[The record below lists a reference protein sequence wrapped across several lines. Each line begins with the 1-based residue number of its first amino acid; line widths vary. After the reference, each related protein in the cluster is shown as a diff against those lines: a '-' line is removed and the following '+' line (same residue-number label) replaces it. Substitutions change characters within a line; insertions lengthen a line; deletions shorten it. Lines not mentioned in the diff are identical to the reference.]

1 MTSISASPDRAP
13 CVRRAALAALVEPDP
28 VRKAAQARALHAAL
42 LAGQATVDPSLALAE
57 PPGLPGRPAKPA
69 LVEPRQLERRGM
81 RSPEGR
87 AVLLHA
93 LAHIEFNAI
102 NLALDAVWRFS
113 GMPDAFYA
121 DWLKVAAEEAYH
133 FSLLAD
139 RLAGFGHAYG
149 DFPAHN
155 GLWDMCARTA
165 DDVLARMALVPRTLE
180 ARGLDASPPI
190 RARLAQAGDHA
201 SAAILDVILR
211 DEIGHVAIGNRWFR
225 HVCALDGRDPLPT
238 YRTLA
243 ERYRA
248 PRLRGP
254 FNFDARRSAG
264 FDDAE
269 LDALAA
275 QDHGAMDEGA

>member
-1 MTSISASPDRAP
+1 MSMEFSSSSDAP
-13 CVRRAALAALVEPDP
+13 RCVRRAALAALAVPGPAE
-28 VRKAAQARALHAAL
+28 KAARVRALHDAL
-42 LAGQATVDPSLALAE
+42 LAGQAAIDPSLALPE
-57 PPGLPGRPAKPA
+57 PAGLPGRPARPL
-69 LVEPRQLERRGM
+69 LVEPRQLERRSM

-102 NLALDAVWRFS
+102 NLALDAVWRFA
-113 GMPDAFYA
+113 GQPDAFYA

-133 FSLLAD
+133 FSLLAG
-139 RLAGFGHAYG
+139 RLAEFGHAYG

-155 GLWDMCARTA
+155 GLWEMCERTA
-165 DDVLARMALVPRTLE
+165 GDVLARMALVPRTLE

-211 DEIGHVAIGNRWFR
+211 DEIGHVALGNRWFR
-225 HVCALDGRDPLPT
+225 HLCDEADRDPVPT
-238 YRTLA
+238 YRQLA
-243 ERYRA
+243 EQYHA

-264 FDDAE
+264 FDAAE
-269 LDALAA
+269 LDELAA
-275 QDHGAMDEGA
+275 QDRAGTE